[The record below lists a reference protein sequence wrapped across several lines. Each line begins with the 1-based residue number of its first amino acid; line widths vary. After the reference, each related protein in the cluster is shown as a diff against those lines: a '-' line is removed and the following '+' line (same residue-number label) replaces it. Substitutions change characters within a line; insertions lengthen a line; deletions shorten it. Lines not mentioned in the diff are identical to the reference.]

1 MERCLSTPE
10 SVVLAT
16 DSRGK
21 SRPRHR
27 RSLSIGFAGEID
39 LAQLQK
45 MKEVEDLYSELEC
58 KKKALEESQEEA
70 CLAAR
75 IGQTLLERNEEMN
88 AEIESTAI
96 EV

>member
-1 MERCLSTPE
+1 
-10 SVVLAT
+10 
-16 DSRGK
+16 
-21 SRPRHR
+21 
-27 RSLSIGFAGEID
+27 
-39 LAQLQK
+39 

-88 AEIESTAI
+88 AKIESTAI
-96 EV
+96 EVLLSVEKCKLK